1 MTYVARQHKLNY
13 TSYQKWRENCAG
25 VPILD
30 GTGRKGK
37 GRINAREYRASMFA
51 HYHAGLEIAA
61 VPSGFR
67 LFDLGFVGVHTKRI
81 GAKLATSQR
90 VTNHYFLSERSEAE
104 EGLF

>member
-1 MTYVARQHKLNY
+1 M
-13 TSYQKWRENCAG
+13 
-25 VPILD
+25 
-30 GTGRKGK
+30 
-37 GRINAREYRASMFA
+37 RASTARVCSRIITQAWKF
-51 HYHAGLEIAA
+51 AA